1 MDLTRKTKDMTANI
15 DIAPMTTSF
24 VNRRLLTSAR
34 TIISASRLFRKCAKI
49 GIRMF
54 SVFRY
59 RMAMQIAKINADVML
74 P

>member
-1 MDLTRKTKDMTANI
+1 MDLKSKTKDMAANI
-15 DIAPMTTSF
+15 DITPMTTSF

-54 SVFRY
+54 SDFRY
-59 RMAMQIAKINADVML
+59 KRAMQIAKINAEMML